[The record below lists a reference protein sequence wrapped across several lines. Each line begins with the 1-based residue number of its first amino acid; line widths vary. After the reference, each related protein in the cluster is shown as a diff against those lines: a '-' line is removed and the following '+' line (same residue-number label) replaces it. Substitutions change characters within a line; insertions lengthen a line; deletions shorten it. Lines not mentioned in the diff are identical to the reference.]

1 MPTLGK
7 LTVRIL
13 LFSLLWLVLFPYL
26 VTHTE
31 AIHYLE
37 KHYLLGGE
45 IYTAIDCSNSKVGKG
60 TVIVMGDSVA
70 HQLYGVGRYREGI
83 YSLAC
88 NQAIS
93 LAGQYVLL
101 HNLLKHN
108 RPALA
113 KVYLVMHPVSFRN
126 DLDQVFVYNYF
137 IKPFYLEENYRMFS
151 EHTMNKVERVP
162 LYFTCFLPLA
172 RMTNFTPDLTGYDEP
187 VPSSAAEKKYRM
199 SFVSLEYLRRINA
212 ELSDAGI
219 PFEVLAPVLND
230 EYRCYDSEDLK
241 KAIAANGLSAPF
253 GGYFPFRYLD
263 RKRFV
268 DPLHYATPG
277 AFDPDPLRLGMPS
290 LGAALR

>member
-1 MPTLGK
+1 MPTLGQ

-45 IYTAIDCSNSKVGKG
+45 VYTAIDCSNSKVEKG

-70 HQLYGVGRYREGI
+70 RQLYGVGAYREGI
-83 YSLAC
+83 YSLAS

-101 HNLLKHN
+101 HNLLKNN
-108 RPALA
+108 RSAIA
-113 KVYLVMHPVSFRN
+113 KVYLVMHPLSFRN

-137 IKPFYLEENYRMFS
+137 IKPFYLVENFQIFS
-151 EHTMNKVERVP
+151 EHTMNKIDQVP
-162 LYFTCFLPLA
+162 LYFTSFLPVT
-172 RMTNFTPDLTGYDEP
+172 RMTNFTPNLTGYDQP
-187 VPSSAAEKKYRM
+187 VPASAAEKKYRM
-199 SFVSLEYLRRINA
+199 SFVSLEYLRRMNS
-212 ELSDAGI
+212 ELADAGI
-219 PFEVLAPVLND
+219 AFEVVAPVLND
-230 EYRCYDSEDLK
+230 EYQCYDSEDLK
-241 KAIAANGLSAPF
+241 KALAANGLTAPF
-253 GGYFPFRYLD
+253 SGYFPFRYLD

-268 DPLHYATPG
+268 DPLHYASPG
-277 AFDPDPLRLGMPS
+277 DFGPDPLRLGTP
-290 LGAALR
+290 ALSAGLP